1 MYMYRLY
8 IDILYILLI
17 NLFIYMYLYVCIYI
31 ISVCVCACVI
41 INPVNHFEHGNA
53 NVGSWL
59 FG

>member
-17 NLFIYMYLYVCIYI
+17 NLFIYMYLYVYIYNI
-31 ISVCVCACVI
+31 CVCACVI